1 MKHFIKNIYLNLL
14 LVVVFLIGSESYS
27 KGTNVE
33 YSKET
38 ISNYFTGIISARQDN
53 TKKAFKHLNKIQS
66 IKKTHDNFSIEFIR
80 TLVLLEKFDQAFS
93 FAKSIS
99 HENGSFFEANL
110 LLGIE
115 SFINED
121 YVEAEEYFEK
131 LNNNTSYR
139 FIFQDFLT
147 NILLSWSQASQK
159 NKEGSF
165 YYLDQITRSHYN
177 LKKIQTSFLH
187 CFYDSPNTET
197 YFNQLINDKEYVFS
211 RYNFF
216 LVNYLLFKNQKE
228 KARKLITESRK
239 LYGSNILLKQTEN
252 FILTG
257 KSKKIQNLFSCKNP
271 KDNIA
276 EIFYVI
282 GNLYA
287 TQMNYNLSNFFLK
300 ISLLLNDKFKPNEAL
315 LGENFFY
322 QEQYELAKNIY
333 SSINSVGPIYSWY
346 AARSRAAILLDT
358 LDADSAISSLKND
371 FNSLS
376 NPNFEHYYDM
386 ANFYKDNE
394 YYKESIQYYSMAL
407 KEINKDHFLFP
418 KILDRRGTS
427 YERLGEWQ
435 KAEID
440 LKRSLDIIPDQPFV
454 LNYLAYSWIEKRV
467 NTKSAIEMLIKA
479 NELEKDNGYIM
490 DSLGWAYFVNK
501 NYTKAEENLRRAV
514 ELMPFDPVIN
524 DHYADTLWMLNK
536 NIQARYIWKSVLN
549 LKNVEEKLKENI
561 NKKLVFGLDK

>member
-501 NYTKAEENLRRAV
+501 N
-514 ELMPFDPVIN
+514 
-524 DHYADTLWMLNK
+524 
-536 NIQARYIWKSVLN
+536 IQARYIWKSVLN

>member
-322 QEQYELAKNIY
+322 HEQY
-333 SSINSVGPIYSWY
+333 
-346 AARSRAAILLDT
+346 
-358 LDADSAISSLKND
+358 
-371 FNSLS
+371 
-376 NPNFEHYYDM
+376 
-386 ANFYKDNE
+386 
-394 YYKESIQYYSMAL
+394 
-407 KEINKDHFLFP
+407 
-418 KILDRRGTS
+418 
-427 YERLGEWQ
+427 
-435 KAEID
+435 
-440 LKRSLDIIPDQPFV
+440 
-454 LNYLAYSWIEKRV
+454 
-467 NTKSAIEMLIKA
+467 
-479 NELEKDNGYIM
+479 
-490 DSLGWAYFVNK
+490 
-501 NYTKAEENLRRAV
+501 
-514 ELMPFDPVIN
+514 
-524 DHYADTLWMLNK
+524 
-536 NIQARYIWKSVLN
+536 
-549 LKNVEEKLKENI
+549 
-561 NKKLVFGLDK
+561 